1 MLIVDAHCDTALS
14 VYKNNGDLYEN
25 QFQLD
30 IKRLKGIGR
39 CVQFFAAFAHP
50 HDYRNDTLTRVL
62 SILDVV
68 YEAQQ
73 EHGDVFAVCT
83 SADDIKGAFRRKN
96 SSNSFGGGRGM
107 PQWRIGCT
115 QTTVQAGCQEH
126 ASDLELPQY
135 AG

>member
-50 HDYRNDTLTRVL
+50 RDYRNDTLTRVL

-83 SADDIKGAFRRKN
+83 SADDIGRFPAEKQQQFFRWRAGNASMENWLYSGNCTGWVSGACF
-96 SSNSFGGGRGM
+96 
-107 PQWRIGCT
+107 
-115 QTTVQAGCQEH
+115 
-126 ASDLELPQY
+126 
-135 AG
+135 

>member
-39 CVQFFAAFAHP
+39 CVQFFASFAHP

-73 EHGDVFAVCT
+73 EHGEVFAVCT
-83 SADDIKGAFRRKN
+83 SADDIKGR
-96 SSNSFGGGRGM
+96 SGGKTAAILSVE
-107 PQWRIGCT
+107 WRNASMENWLYSDNCT
-115 QTTVQAGCQEH
+115 GWVSGACF
-126 ASDLELPQY
+126 
-135 AG
+135 